1 MKELLKLGALDLAE
15 KIHRKD
21 VKPSEVTD
29 LFIDRVESI
38 NPALNALVVPRFDEA
53 RIEAKKADDVL
64 MSTPKDE
71 LPPLLGVPFS
81 IKEVFGLKGYPN
93 TYGSLRLKDNLAEH
107 TATVIAR
114 AMDAGAI
121 PLGLTNIPEWG
132 MWFETTNLVYG
143 RTNNPYDLDRTS
155 GGSSGGEAAL
165 LAANGT
171 AFSIGSDIGGSIRM
185 PAFFCGI
192 FGHKP
197 TNKVVP
203 NTGHIPMTNDKM
215 QDFAGNRYPYVTV
228 GPMTKTSKDMFFLM
242 SLLAGADGID
252 TEVKQA
258 HYDFKPDLN
267 WKNKKVFLCPNP
279 TYRFVAETQPELQD
293 EVRKTGQILKELGAD
308 VQDFDGSIFKDTFLH
323 WSTTMSTVE
332 GLEFTE
338 KVGVTRLSTVIKELA
353 LATIDKHTVSFH
365 TLMVCL
371 GELLSKGGKVQDVFL
386 KQAKEVENKL
396 NETLGDNGI
405 LITPPHPRT
414 AFKHNSATFRPFDFA
429 PTALFNYLQFPS
441 TAVPTGFDSQG
452 LPTGVQISA
461 TQHNDVLTM
470 SAAWSIEEALKGQI
484 KHQDQ
489 DHRIER
495 QL

>member
-93 TYGSLRLKDNLAEH
+93 TYGSLRSKDNLAEH

-252 TEVKQA
+252 
-258 HYDFKPDLN
+258 PG
-267 WKNKKVFLCPNP
+267 C
-279 TYRFVAETQPELQD
+279 
-293 EVRKTGQILKELGAD
+293 
-308 VQDFDGSIFKDTFLH
+308 
-323 WSTTMSTVE
+323 
-332 GLEFTE
+332 
-338 KVGVTRLSTVIKELA
+338 
-353 LATIDKHTVSFH
+353 
-365 TLMVCL
+365 
-371 GELLSKGGKVQDVFL
+371 GE
-386 KQAKEVENKL
+386 E
-396 NETLGDNGI
+396 
-405 LITPPHPRT
+405 P
-414 AFKHNSATFRPFDFA
+414 
-429 PTALFNYLQFPS
+429 
-441 TAVPTGFDSQG
+441 
-452 LPTGVQISA
+452 
-461 TQHNDVLTM
+461 
-470 SAAWSIEEALKGQI
+470 
-484 KHQDQ
+484 
-489 DHRIER
+489 
-495 QL
+495 